1 MAAVQLACASI
12 DERGKISGGKAGN
25 QTGREL
31 RIRNYYVHSKGW
43 RVLRCIHPEMR
54 PLIAAAMKAAVNNR
68 NIGYD
73 QNQRNTLYRQ
83 VQNAGFDPAKATTPC
98 ETDCSALVRVAVLY
112 ALRSCGNGA
121 SIPDFYTANEASIL
135 LKTGLFTE
143 MEGTRYTRR
152 SDYLCAGDILVTRTK
167 GHTEVVL
174 NNGSRADTTA
184 GTEHKYALGERL
196 LKNGSEGADVKELQS
211 LLIQLGYDCGK
222 WGADGDFGD
231 ATEMAV
237 EQFQRHW
244 DLDADGEYGPK
255 THTMLMNAVAGDGDA
270 SAQVVEIVG
279 GNCYIRSEPNTS
291 GAKLGIAHAG
301 DKLTYRG
308 EISEDGWYGVEYN
321 GTAAWVSGKY
331 ARIR

>member
-1 MAAVQLACASI
+1 MATVQLACASI

-25 QTGREL
+25 QTGKEL

-54 PLIAAAMKAAVNNR
+54 PLIAQAMKAAVNNR

-73 QNQRNTLYRQ
+73 QNQRNTLYKQ

-112 ALRSCGNGA
+112 ALRKCGNGA
-121 SIPDFYTANEASIL
+121 SVADFYTANEASIL

-211 LLIQLGYDCGK
+211 LLIQLGYDCGR

-231 ATEMAV
+231 MTEMAV
-237 EQFQRHW
+237 KCFQQDH
-244 DLDADGEYGPK
+244 DLVCDGIAGKNTFAALDATIG
-255 THTMLMNAVAGDGDA
+255 GDA
-270 SAQVVEIVG
+270 ADADYARIVG
-279 GNCYIRSEPNTS
+279 GKCYVRDAPNTD
-291 GAKLGIAHAG
+291 GKILGVAG
-301 DKLTYRG
+301 EGETYRRLD
-308 EISEDGWYGVEYN
+308 ESENGWQKIQFRDNQVG
-321 GTAAWVSGKY
+321 WVSGKY
-331 ARIR
+331 ARLG

>member
-12 DERGKISGGKAGN
+12 DERGRISGGKAGN

-112 ALRSCGNGA
+112 ALRKCGNGT
-121 SIPDFYTANEASIL
+121 SIADFYTANEASIL
-135 LKTGLFTE
+135 LKSGLFTE

-222 WGADGDFGD
+222 WGADGDYGD

-244 DLDADGEYGPK
+244 DLDADGEYGVN
-255 THTMLMNAVAGDGDA
+255 THEMLMKVVAGERLEN
-270 SAQVVEIVG
+270 AQVVEIVG
-279 GNCYIRSEPNTS
+279 GNCYVRTQPSTS
-291 GAKLGIAHAG
+291 GEKLGVVRSG
-301 DKLTYRG
+301 EKLIYRG
-308 EISEDGWYGVEYN
+308 EISEDGWYGVQYN
-321 GTAAWVSGKY
+321 DTDAWVSGKY
-331 ARIR
+331 SRLI

>member
-1 MAAVQLACASI
+1 MATVQLACASI
-12 DERGKISGGKAGN
+12 DERGRISGGKAGN

-83 VQNAGFDPAKATTPC
+83 VQNSGFDPAKANVAC

-112 ALRSCGNGA
+112 ALRSCGNGT
-121 SIPDFYTANEASIL
+121 SIADFYTANEASIL

-152 SDYLCAGDILVTRTK
+152 SDYLCTGDILVTRTK

-211 LLIQLGYDCGK
+211 LLIQLGYDCGR
-222 WGADGDFGD
+222 WGADGDYGD

-244 DLDADGEYGPK
+244 DLDVDGEYGSK
-255 THTMLMNAVAGDGDA
+255 THAMLMNAVTGDETSG
-270 SAQVVEIVG
+270 AQVVEIVG
-279 GNCYIRSEPNTS
+279 GNCYVRTQPSTTGE
-291 GAKLGIAHAG
+291 KLGVVRAG
-301 DKLTYRG
+301 EKLIYRG
-308 EISEDGWYGVEYN
+308 VISEDGWYGVQYN
-321 GTAAWVSGKY
+321 DSDAWVSGKY
-331 ARIR
+331 SRLM

>member
-1 MAAVQLACASI
+1 MATVQLACASI
-12 DERGKISGGKAGN
+12 DERGRISGGKAGN

-43 RVLRCIHPEMR
+43 RILRCIHPEMR
-54 PLIAAAMKAAVNNR
+54 PMIAKAMQAAVNNHR
-68 NIGYD
+68 IGYD

-83 VQNAGFDPAKATTPC
+83 VQNSGFDPAKANVAC
-98 ETDCSALVRVAVLY
+98 ETDCYALVRVAGMY

-121 SIPDFYTANEASIL
+121 SIPDFYPANEASIL
-135 LKTGLFTE
+135 LKSGLFTE
-143 MEGTRYTRR
+143 MEGSRYTRR

-211 LLIQLGYDCGK
+211 LLIQLGYDCGR
-222 WGADGDFGD
+222 WGADGDYGD

-244 DLDADGEYGPK
+244 GLDADGEYGPK
-255 THTMLMNAVAGDGDA
+255 THAMLMQVIAGEGIQN
-270 SAQVVEIVG
+270 AQVVQIVG
-279 GNCYIRSEPNTS
+279 GNCYVRDAPNTI
-291 GAKLGIAHAG
+291 GEKLGVAHAG
-301 DKLTYRG
+301 DKLIYRG
-308 EISEDGWYGVEYN
+308 EISEDGWYAVDYN

-331 ARIR
+331 AKIA

>member
-1 MAAVQLACASI
+1 MATVQLACASI

-25 QTGREL
+25 QTGKEL

-54 PLIAAAMKAAVNNR
+54 PLIAAAMKSAVNNR

-73 QNQRNTLYRQ
+73 QNQRNTLYKQ

-98 ETDCSALVRVAVLY
+98 ETDCSALARVAVMY
-112 ALRSCGNGA
+112 ALRKCGNGA
-121 SIPDFYTANEASIL
+121 SIADFYTANEASIL

-143 MEGTRYTRR
+143 MEGSRYTRR

-184 GTEHKYALGERL
+184 GTEHKYTLGERL

-211 LLIQLGYDCGK
+211 LLIQLLYDCGR

-231 ATEMAV
+231 MTEMAV
-237 EQFQRHW
+237 KCFQQDH
-244 DLDADGEYGPK
+244 DLVCDGIAGKNTFAALEAAIGGDMTGAEY
-255 THTMLMNAVAGDGDA
+255 AR
-270 SAQVVEIVG
+270 IVG
-279 GNCYIRSEPNTS
+279 GNCYVRDAPNTD
-291 GAKLGIAHAG
+291 GKVLGVAG
-301 DKLTYRG
+301 EGERYRLLEVSENGWMYIQFRETYA
-308 EISEDGWYGVEYN
+308 GWI
-321 GTAAWVSGKY
+321 SGKY
-331 ARIR
+331 ARME